1 MVNCPNP
8 LVVALGNLGCACLC
22 SNCAISAKYKS
33 AFGMR
38 NVNTT
43 SVTKTF
49 FYFNYNFIDTIERSV
64 AILQPTFFM
73 PMLFFLLYTQ
83 ISFAKFVSRE
93 EKTKIYVQHT
103 NKRSACRQ

>member
-1 MVNCPNP
+1 MVNCPNL
-8 LVVALGNLGCACLC
+8 LVGALDNLGCACLC

-49 FYFNYNFIDTIERSV
+49 FCFNYNFIDTIERSV
-64 AILQPTFFM
+64 AILQSTFFYAYRSEEHTSE
-73 PMLFFLLYTQ
+73 LQ
-83 ISFAKFVSRE
+83 SRE
-93 EKTKIYVQHT
+93 NLVCRLLLEKK
-103 NKRSACRQ
+103 K